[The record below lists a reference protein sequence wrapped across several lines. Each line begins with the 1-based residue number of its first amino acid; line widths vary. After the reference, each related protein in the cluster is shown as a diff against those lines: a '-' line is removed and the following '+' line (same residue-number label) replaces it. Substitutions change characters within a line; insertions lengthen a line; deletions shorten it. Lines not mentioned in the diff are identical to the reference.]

1 MPRAIPDH
9 RFADLVDSATSV
21 FIRAGYRR
29 TQMSDVAAEAGVAKG
44 TLYLYFESKEA
55 LFDAALRHADRGM
68 PPGLPETLPLPT
80 PPPGATL
87 EYVRKRVAEE
97 AALPA
102 LAAAL
107 ARRRVTG
114 AAAEL
119 EAILH
124 ELYDRLARNRTAI
137 ELVDRC
143 AADRPDLAGVWFE
156 AGRRGAL
163 APLTGYV
170 ADRARRGHLRA
181 FPDPAVAARIALE
194 TVTFWAV
201 HRHWDPAPQAVDE
214 VEARE
219 TVVQFVRAALLAS

>member
-1 MPRAIPDH
+1 VPRAIPSD
-9 RFADLVDSATSV
+9 RFADLVEAATRV

-55 LFDAALRHADRGM
+55 LFDAALRHADSGIA
-68 PPGLPETLPLPT
+68 PGLPETLPLLT

-87 EYVRKRVAEE
+87 ENVRKRVAEE

-102 LAAAL
+102 LTAAL

-119 EAILH
+119 EAILR
-124 ELYDRLARNRTAI
+124 ELYDLLARNRTAI
-137 ELVDRC
+137 RLVDRC
-143 AADRPDLAGVWFE
+143 AADRPDLAGVWF
-156 AGRRGAL
+156 AVGRRGAVEPL
-163 APLTGYV
+163 ADYV
-170 ADRARRGHLRA
+170 ADRARRGHFQT
-181 FPDPAVAARIALE
+181 FPDPSIVARIVLE
-194 TVTFWAV
+194 TITFWAV

-214 VEARE
+214 ALARE
-219 TVVQFVRAALLAS
+219 TVVQFVLAALLAT